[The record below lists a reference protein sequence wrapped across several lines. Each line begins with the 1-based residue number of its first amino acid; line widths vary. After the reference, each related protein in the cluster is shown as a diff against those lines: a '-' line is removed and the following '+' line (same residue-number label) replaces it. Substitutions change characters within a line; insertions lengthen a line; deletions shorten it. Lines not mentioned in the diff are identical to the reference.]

1 MQIRNQNNI
10 LQDNALVVSNGPTRK
25 HLTFA
30 IVSEC
35 DVLLT
40 LHGVEVRGLF

>member
-1 MQIRNQNNI
+1 MVP
-10 LQDNALVVSNGPTRK
+10 LRK

-30 IVSEC
+30 IVLEC

-40 LHGVEVRGLF
+40 LHGVEAREPF